1 MIKSKK
7 KRSPNI
13 QFLQILRYKFKTI
26 WWLNHAWE
34 FVWSSYIVATSV
46 TWLFHLNSNYSV
58 NVGRNKLVAGNVFRV
73 LYHWMYFDC
82 HHQQCIHWKTTDK
95 IALIVVVCRNFLL
108 NFLLKFFILSKT
120 ITVTRGIATMQGI
133 EDETE
138 RRQTLVNQMRLDA
151 SSSDGIKQ
159 LKGINIL
166 YLIVQIKCKLW

>member
-1 MIKSKK
+1 M
-7 KRSPNI
+7 
-13 QFLQILRYKFKTI
+13 
-26 WWLNHAWE
+26 
-34 FVWSSYIVATSV
+34 
-46 TWLFHLNSNYSV
+46 
-58 NVGRNKLVAGNVFRV
+58 
-73 LYHWMYFDC
+73 
-82 HHQQCIHWKTTDK
+82 
-95 IALIVVVCRNFLL
+95 VCRNFLL

-166 YLIVQIKCKLW
+166 YLIVQIKCKL